1 MEDQQIDELHPG
13 APWLVGDLPLELA
26 FECESVIRRI
36 AELDDAQTRELAKIA
51 LQHNFRL
58 VHMLRQSIDRV
69 HQVEDAIDD
78 LCEQLTNLDA

>member
-1 MEDQQIDELHPG
+1 MDDQKAEDHHPG

-36 AELDDAQTRELAKIA
+36 AALDDAQTKELAKVA
-51 LQHNFRL
+51 LTHNFRL

-69 HQVEDAIDD
+69 HQVEEAIDD
-78 LCEQLTNLDA
+78 LCEHLTGSDT